1 MTVVDASVWTSRFVP
16 QDVHHTVSRTWL
28 GHYLQSSQPLFA
40 PYVLLSEVAG
50 AAFRRTGSAELAQGT
65 IRVLLQ
71 VKQLYLLPIDFAV
84 GLGAAILAANNG
96 LGGADAL
103 YVEIARRLT
112 VPLVTWDHNQLARAS
127 TFVAA
132 RSP

>member
-1 MTVVDASVWTSRFVP
+1 LRLTFFYPKWQAPPSVGRDPRSSLRGQSAS
-16 QDVHHTVSRTWL
+16 
-28 GHYLQSSQPLFA
+28 Y
-40 PYVLLSEVAG
+40 
-50 AAFRRTGSAELAQGT
+50 FR
-65 IRVLLQ
+65 
-71 VKQLYLLPIDFAV
+71 VKQLYLLPIDSAV